1 MYKVEPMTLED
12 LPEVL
17 AIEDQCFPIPWSRS
31 AFLYELLENQR
42 AYYCVAKAEGKVLGF
57 VGMWIIFDEGH
68 ITNLAVDPTHRRL
81 GVGRALL
88 QHLVTE
94 AIIRGVKYLT
104 LEVRSSN
111 YAAQRLYE
119 EFGFVKTGV
128 RPRYYQDNQEDAYIM
143 WKGPM

>member
-1 MYKVEPMTLED
+1 MYKVEPMTLDD

-17 AIEDQCFPIPWSRS
+17 SIEDESFPIPWSRS
-31 AFLYELLENQR
+31 SFLYELLENQR
-42 AYYCVAKAEGKVLGF
+42 AYYCVAKADGKVLGF
-57 VGMWIIFDEGH
+57 IGMWIIFDEGH
-68 ITNLAVDPTHRRL
+68 ITNLAVAAAHRRL

-94 AIIRGVKYLT
+94 AKIRGLKYLT
-104 LEVRSSN
+104 LEVRASN

-128 RPRYYQDNQEDAYIM
+128 RPGYYQDNQEDAYIM